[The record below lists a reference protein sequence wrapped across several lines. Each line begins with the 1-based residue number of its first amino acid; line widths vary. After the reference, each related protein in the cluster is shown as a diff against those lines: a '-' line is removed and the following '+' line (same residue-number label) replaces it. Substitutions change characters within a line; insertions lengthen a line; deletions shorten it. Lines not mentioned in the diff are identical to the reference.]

1 MTDTLFPWTGNK
13 QKLLPFIL
21 PMVPPSA
28 TTSVEAF
35 GGSAAYS
42 LGLKPKKGRLDIYND
57 LNNDLFNLF
66 CCLKEKP
73 IALAKELD
81 FFPVHGRIPFQFY
94 RNILNHESDYL
105 KNIDLEKEIIQS
117 ERSFT
122 EEEVRELLKIL
133 DGRANLFDVQRA
145 VAFLMITHGSY
156 NGTCKSVGI
165 RTVDVG
171 AIIKRMPKVS
181 DRMHSLV
188 LENKDAMELIS
199 ERDGGDTVIYAD
211 PPYFKT
217 ERCYSVQFLPRDH
230 IELRDVLRDC
240 NGYVILSYNNCKE
253 AWYLYEEDFF
263 IFGLTRNNPM
273 AKKRGAVYKEVIIT
287 NYDPRPL
294 MDHQMDLFEQTT
306 KEKWELIP
314 LNIPKHIKKTL

>member
-1 MTDTLFPWTGNK
+1 MADTLFPWVGS
-13 QKLLPFIL
+13 KLKLVPFII
-21 PMVPPSA
+21 PMVPPSSD
-28 TTSVEAF
+28 TVVDAF
-35 GGSAAYS
+35 GGSAAFS
-42 LGLKPKKGRLDIYND
+42 LGLPPKKGRLDIYND
-57 LNNDLFNLF
+57 LNDDLFNLF
-66 CCLKEKP
+66 CCLKERP
-73 IALAKELD
+73 IALARELG

-117 ERSFT
+117 ERSFS
-122 EEEVRELLKIL
+122 EEEVQELLKIL

-145 VAFLMITHGSY
+145 VAFLMVTHGSY

-165 RTVDVG
+165 RTINVA
-171 AIIKRMPKVS
+171 AIIERMPKVA
-181 DRMHSLV
+181 DLIQSLV
-188 LENKDAMELIS
+188 LENKDALKLIP
-199 ERDGGDTVIYAD
+199 ERDGINTVIYAD

-217 ERCYSVQFLPRDH
+217 ERRYSVQFLPKDH
-230 IELRDVLRDC
+230 IELRDALRDC
-240 NGYVILSYNNCKE
+240 SGYVILSYNNCKE
-253 AWYLYEEDFF
+253 AWHLYKEDFF

-294 MDHQMDLFEQTT
+294 MDIQIDLFDQTT
-306 KEKWELIP
+306 KKKWELVP